1 MRPMRPMRPMRSTLS
16 LAISLAA
23 LTAVAVGSAPALQ
36 AQSTRDRL
44 PPKQGVVRVA
54 PSPSERGRERG
65 DHPDRDGGRHHDGRD
80 RGDWDG
86 HGRRGG
92 FGGYGYGIG
101 YGSHWVRTAGLQ
113 AILQSPQGQR
123 IRFALNDQA
132 YAAVFEIQPGRGVR
146 LVFPD
151 DWAPE
156 RALAAGWHEPPLP
169 LNGDALAGM
178 PGAPSGDVR
187 WLYLVASDAP
197 LGLVPQH
204 RGVQALQ
211 ALLGAGTFGSASTY
225 DVTQG
230 LRQRVLRL
238 GAPGTWTD
246 AMVAYRPGEVGSVGG
261 AASVRCPNGVTYTL
275 AAGERFECPR

>member
-1 MRPMRPMRPMRSTLS
+1 MRRTL
-16 LAISLAA
+16 LAIIPLGALAVCGA
-23 LTAVAVGSAPALQ
+23 TVVH

-44 PPKQGVVRVA
+44 PPKQGTVRVA
-54 PSPSERGRERG
+54 PAPRSTDRT
-65 DHPDRDGGRHHDGRD
+65 PDRDGRDDHHDDRDRDGRD
-80 RGDWDG
+80 RHDG
-86 HGRRGG
+86 FGHRGG
-92 FGGYGYGIG
+92 YGGYGYGIG
-101 YGSHWVRTAGLQ
+101 YASGWIRTTGLQ

-132 YAAVFEIQPGRGVR
+132 YAAIFEIQPGRGVR

-151 DWAPE
+151 DWAAE

-169 LNGDALAGM
+169 VNGDALAAM
-178 PGAPSGDVR
+178 PGSSGNSGDVR

-197 LGLVPQH
+197 LGLVPQR

-211 ALLGAGTFGSASTY
+211 ALMGPMTFQSSSTY
-225 DVTQG
+225 AVTDA
-230 LRQRVLRL
+230 LRQRVLTL
-238 GAPGTWTD
+238 GPPGTWTD
-246 AMVAYRPGEVGSVGG
+246 AIIAYRPGTEGTVGG

>member
-1 MRPMRPMRPMRSTLS
+1 MPPMRPIRPVRSMLRPALS
-16 LAISLAA
+16 LAAFAA
-23 LTAVAVGSAPALQ
+23 LGAVIVPALHG
-36 AQSTRDRL
+36 QSTRDRL

-54 PSPSERGRERG
+54 PAPKERAPEHP
-65 DHPDRDGGRHHDGRD
+65 DHRDRVDRDGRRW
-80 RGDWDG
+80 RGD
-86 HGRRGG
+86 GG
-92 FGGYGYGIG
+92 WYGGYGHGVG

-113 AILQSPQGQR
+113 AILHSPQAQR
-123 IRFALNDQA
+123 MRFVLNDQA

-156 RALAAGWHEPPLP
+156 RMLAAGWHEPPLP
-169 LNGDALAGM
+169 VNGDAIASMAG
-178 PGAPSGDVR
+178 GPSGDVR

-211 ALLGAGTFGSASTY
+211 SLLGAPTFRSASTY

-230 LRQRVLRL
+230 LRQRVLTL

-246 AMVAYRPGEVGSVGG
+246 AIIAYRPGTAAVVGG
-261 AASVRCPNGVTYTL
+261 GASVRCPNGVTYTL
-275 AAGERFECPR
+275 QAGERFECPR

>member
-1 MRPMRPMRPMRSTLS
+1 MPPMCPMLRPMRPILRP
-16 LAISLAA
+16 AFSLAA
-23 LTAVAVGSAPALQ
+23 FAAAAAGVAPALHG
-36 AQSTRDRL
+36 QSTRDRL
-44 PPKQGVVRVA
+44 PPKQGGVHVA
-54 PSPSERGRERG
+54 PAPRERAPDRP
-65 DHPDRDGGRHHDGRD
+65 DHPDRRDRDGRRWRD
-80 RGDWDG
+80 
-86 HGRRGG
+86 HGGWYD
-92 FGGYGYGIG
+92 GYGYGIG

-113 AILQSPQGQR
+113 AILHSPQAQR

-156 RALAAGWHEPPLP
+156 RMLAAGWHEPPLP
-169 LNGDALAGM
+169 TNGDALAGM

-246 AMVAYRPGEVGSVGG
+246 AIIAYRPGAAGATGG